1 MSKLFDEASEI
12 IGLERDLTLQD
23 YKRFKEIEKN
33 ITENEDITENEE
45 RNFAWLLEGLSLRLP
60 EIAQKEGNY
69 DWVEPEN

>member
-12 IGLERDLTLQD
+12 LGLERDLTLQD

-33 ITENEDITENEE
+33 ITENEE

-69 DWVEPEN
+69 DWVEPDN

>member
-12 IGLERDLTLQD
+12 LGLERDLTLQD

-33 ITENEDITENEE
+33 ITENEE

-69 DWVEPEN
+69 DWVEPDS

>member
-1 MSKLFDEASEI
+1 MSKLFDEASEKL
-12 IGLERDLTLQD
+12 GLERDLTLQD

-33 ITENEDITENEE
+33 ITENEE

-69 DWVEPEN
+69 DWVEPDN

>member
-12 IGLERDLTLQD
+12 LGLERDLTLQD

-33 ITENEDITENEE
+33 ITENEE

-60 EIAQKEGNY
+60 ENAQKEGNY
-69 DWVEPEN
+69 DWVEPDN

>member
-12 IGLERDLTLQD
+12 IELKRDLTLQD
-23 YKRFKEIEKN
+23 YKRFKEIQKN
-33 ITENEDITENEE
+33 IQENEE

-69 DWVEPEN
+69 DWVELED

>member
-12 IGLERDLTLQD
+12 LGLERDLTLQD

-33 ITENEDITENEE
+33 ITENEE

-69 DWVEPEN
+69 DWVELDN

>member
-1 MSKLFDEASEI
+1 MSKLFDEESEI
-12 IGLERDLTLQD
+12 FGLERDLTLQD

-33 ITENEDITENEE
+33 ITENEE

-69 DWVEPEN
+69 DWVEPDS

>member
-1 MSKLFDEASEI
+1 MSKLFNEASEI
-12 IGLERDLTLQD
+12 IGLERDLTFQD

-33 ITENEDITENEE
+33 IPENEE
-45 RNFAWLLEGLSLRLP
+45 RNFAWLLEALAIRLP

>member
-1 MSKLFDEASEI
+1 MSKLFNEASEI
-12 IGLERDLTLQD
+12 LGLSRDLTLQD

-33 ITENEDITENEE
+33 ITENEE

-69 DWVEPEN
+69 DWVEPDN

>member
-1 MSKLFDEASEI
+1 MSKLFNEASEI

-33 ITENEDITENEE
+33 IPENEE

>member
-1 MSKLFDEASEI
+1 MSKLFNEASEI
-12 IGLERDLTLQD
+12 LGLSRDLTLQD

-33 ITENEDITENEE
+33 ITENEE

-69 DWVEPEN
+69 DWIEPDN

>member
-1 MSKLFDEASEI
+1 MSKLFNEASEI

-23 YKRFKEIEKN
+23 YKRFKEIEIN
-33 ITENEDITENEE
+33 IPENEE
-45 RNFAWLLEGLSLRLP
+45 DNFAWLLEGLSLRLP

>member
-12 IGLERDLTLQD
+12 LGLERDLTLQD

-33 ITENEDITENEE
+33 ITENEE